1 MNILIVEDEFL
12 TSKFIQESLYG
23 LGFSSV
29 FITDNAIDADIL
41 IKEKNIALIFM
52 DINIKGPK
60 DGLQLAT
67 EISKKYNIKIVFITS
82 YQDTQTIQEASLST
96 PLGYL
101 IKPIIKADIESVMM
115 ICKNFFNHSNNE
127 KDSIFINID
136 IYKYNKI
143 NNLLYENEKLITLS
157 KLENKTIEIFIKY
170 LNTPISNETLISYLW
185 QEEKNNSSLR
195 ELISR
200 LRKKVPNLKI
210 KNYSNI
216 GYILEN

>member
-29 FITDNAIDADIL
+29 FIVDNAVDANIE
-41 IKEKNIALIFM
+41 IKEKNIDLIFM

-60 DGLQLAT
+60 DGLQLAS
-67 EISKKYNIKIVFITS
+67 EISKRYNIKIIFITS
-82 YQDTQTIQEASLST
+82 YQDTQTIQEASFST

-101 IKPIIKADIESVMM
+101 IKPIIRADIESIMM
-115 ICKNFFNHSNNE
+115 ISKNFFNYHE
-127 KDSIFINID
+127 KESVCFNID
-136 IYKYNKI
+136 NYKYDKV
-143 NNLLYENEKLITLS
+143 NNILYENDKVITLS
-157 KLENKTIEIFIKY
+157 KLENKAIEIFVKY
-170 LNTPISNETLISYLW
+170 FNTPISNEMLISYLW
-185 QEEKNNSSLR
+185 KEEKNNSSLR

-210 KNYSNI
+210 RNHSNI
-216 GYILEN
+216 GYVLEN

>member
-12 TSKFIQESLYG
+12 TSKFIQETLYS
-23 LGFSSV
+23 LGFLSV
-29 FITDNAIDADIL
+29 FITDNAIDVNIML
-41 IKEKNIALIFM
+41 QEKNIDLIFM

-60 DGLQLAT
+60 DGVQLAI
-67 EISKKYNIKIVFITS
+67 EISKKYSTKIVFITS
-82 YQDTQTIQEASLST
+82 YQDTNTIQEASLST

-101 IKPIIKADIESVMM
+101 IKPIIKADIESIMM
-115 ICKNFFNHSNNE
+115 ISKNFFNYYQKST
-127 KDSIFINID
+127 FINID
-136 IYKYNKI
+136 IYKYDKT
-143 NNLLYENEKLITLS
+143 NNLLYEDEKLITLS
-157 KLENKTIEIFIKY
+157 KLENKAIEIFIKY
-170 LNTPISNETLISYLW
+170 LNLPISNEILISYLW

>member
-12 TSKFIQESLYG
+12 TSKFIQETLYS
-23 LGFSSV
+23 LGFLSV
-29 FITDNAIDADIL
+29 FITDNAIDANIML
-41 IKEKNIALIFM
+41 QEKNIDLIFM

-60 DGLQLAT
+60 DGLYLAI
-67 EISKKYNIKIVFITS
+67 EISKKYNTKIVFITS
-82 YQDTQTIQEASLST
+82 YQDTNTIQEASLST

-101 IKPIIKADIESVMM
+101 IKPIIKADIESIMM
-115 ICKNFFNHSNNE
+115 ISKNFFNYYQEST
-127 KDSIFINID
+127 FININV
-136 IYKYNKI
+136 YKYDKI
-143 NNLLYENEKLITLS
+143 NNLLYEDEKLIILS
-157 KLENKTIEIFIKY
+157 KLENKAIEIFIKQ
-170 LNTPISNETLISYLW
+170 LNTPISNELFISYLW